1 MTKNYKVADALEEI
15 LANSYFLQLKT
26 QNYHW
31 NVEGPNFK
39 GLHELFEMQYN
50 DIFVA
55 NDAIAERARFLGKK
69 IDATYENF
77 SKLNEA
83 KSGNKDFSASEM
95 VKDLVADNEL
105 LVKKFNEAIKLAQD
119 SGDEA
124 SADILIQ
131 RIQAHEKSIWML
143 KSSI

>member
-1 MTKNYKVADALEEI
+1 
-15 LANSYFLQLKT
+15 
-26 QNYHW
+26 
-31 NVEGPNFK
+31 
-39 GLHELFEMQYN
+39 
-50 DIFVA
+50 
-55 NDAIAERARFLGKK
+55 
-69 IDATYENF
+69 
-77 SKLNEA
+77 
-83 KSGNKDFSASEM
+83 M